1 MSALPHVKSK
11 DECDQFEAATN
22 QAVEACD
29 GDTRAALKAAI
40 IAMTMME
47 SELSD
52 VYASISH
59 GFARGKLRESRDG

>member
-1 MSALPHVKSK
+1 MPATALQKT
-11 DECDQFEAATN
+11 DRYETATE
-22 QAVEACD
+22 QAITACG
-29 GDTRAALKAAI
+29 GDIRAALKAAL

-59 GFARGKLRESRDG
+59 GFTRGKLKDNHDG

>member
-1 MSALPHVKSK
+1 MSALPHENPR
-11 DECDQFEAATN
+11 DECDQFEVATD
-22 QAVEACD
+22 QAVEACA
-29 GDTRAALKAAI
+29 GDTRAALKAAL

-59 GFARGKLRESRDG
+59 GFARGNLRENRDG